1 MARLEVQVTGLGG
14 QGVILLAYVVGKAA
28 ALHAG
33 RHAVLTQSF
42 GPEARGSAC
51 AAQVVLDDERIAY
64 PYITTRADFLVAL
77 SQAGYERYVDRT
89 RPDGLVFYDAEL
101 VRPRDDGR
109 RALGVQA
116 ARIAEGIGRRV
127 VQNMVML
134 GFFACASEILPR
146 DGLARAIQSSVP
158 RGTEEIN
165 LRAFDAGWE
174 AAERAAAQ
182 AGMEVGA

>member
-1 MARLEVQVTGLGG
+1 MGRLEVQVTGLGG

-28 ALHAG
+28 ALHGG

-64 PYITTRADFLVAL
+64 PYITRGDLLVAM
-77 SQAGYERYVDRT
+77 SQAGYERYVDQI
-89 RPDGLVFYDAEL
+89 RPDGVVFYDAEL
-101 VRPRDDGR
+101 VRPRQDGR

-116 ARIAEGIGRRV
+116 ARLAEGIGRRV

-146 DGLARAIQSSVP
+146 DALARAVQSSVP
-158 RGTEEIN
+158 RGTEEMN
-165 LRAFDAGWE
+165 LRAFNAGWE